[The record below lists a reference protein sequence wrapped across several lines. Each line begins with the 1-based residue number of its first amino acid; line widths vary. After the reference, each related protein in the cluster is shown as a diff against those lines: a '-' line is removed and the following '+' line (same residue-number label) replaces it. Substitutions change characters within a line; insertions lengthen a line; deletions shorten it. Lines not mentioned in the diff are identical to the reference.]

1 MDVENQSD
9 SSISV
14 IVTVL
19 ICSNNFSLVSLF
31 QNLIEG
37 TTGNRGEEKIEAAA
51 IPELKIDPALPPEE
65 FTNLLVQYLEGL
77 NLDNDTSAVEHHMDL
92 DLWDF
97 AGQHLY
103 YTFCPVFFSWRAV
116 YLLVYN
122 LSKGLNE
129 IAMPCFRRGFLNI
142 PLENTNRQTNLEN
155 LLSWLVTLSSV
166 CTSKPEA
173 NEKTLSESDLLY
185 TRPPVFIV
193 GTHADRKQDQD
204 VKEMEL
210 QITKEISEKDY
221 ESHVIRPFFSVDNT
235 QGSSDKG
242 VAALQKKIIE
252 VLKKE
257 PYMGEEIPLR
267 YAYFQSNVIQSK
279 LNLLPGLH
287 SFFF

>member
-1 MDVENQSD
+1 
-9 SSISV
+9 
-14 IVTVL
+14 
-19 ICSNNFSLVSLF
+19 
-31 QNLIEG
+31 
-37 TTGNRGEEKIEAAA
+37 
-51 IPELKIDPALPPEE
+51 
-65 FTNLLVQYLEGL
+65 
-77 NLDNDTSAVEHHMDL
+77 MDL

-103 YTFCPVFFSWRAV
+103 YTLCPVFFSWRAV

-129 IAMPCFRRGFLNI
+129 IAKPCFRRGFLNI
-142 PLENTNRQTNLEN
+142 PLENINRQTNLEN
-155 LLSWLVTLSSV
+155 LLSWLVTVSSV

-173 NEKTLSESDLLY
+173 NEKTPSESDLLY

-210 QITKEISEKDY
+210 QITNEISEKDY

-235 QGSSDKG
+235 QGSSDEG
-242 VAALQKKIIE
+242 VAALQRKIIE

-267 YAYFQSNVIQSK
+267 YAYFQSKVIQSK
-279 LNLLPGLH
+279 LNFFPSLH
-287 SFFF
+287 PFFSKNLFS

>member
-1 MDVENQSD
+1 
-9 SSISV
+9 
-14 IVTVL
+14 
-19 ICSNNFSLVSLF
+19 
-31 QNLIEG
+31 
-37 TTGNRGEEKIEAAA
+37 
-51 IPELKIDPALPPEE
+51 
-65 FTNLLVQYLEGL
+65 
-77 NLDNDTSAVEHHMDL
+77 MDL

-103 YTFCPVFFSWRAV
+103 YTLCPVFFSWRAV

-129 IAMPCFRRGFLNI
+129 VAMSCFRRGFLNV

-166 CTSKPEA
+166 CSSKPET
-173 NEKTLSESDLLY
+173 NERTPSESDLPY

-235 QGSSDKG
+235 QGSSDEG

-267 YAYFQSNVIQSK
+267 YAYFQSKVIQSK
-279 LNLLPGLH
+279 LIFLPSLH
-287 SFFF
+287 SFSSQNLFS